1 MRFWDSSAIVP
12 ILIDQRGTPAVR
24 ALMEDDEAMTVWW
37 GTVIECEGA
46 IARLGRDRM
55 AAPAELDNVRLQ
67 LAELEKLWTEIAPS
81 ADLRYRAVQ
90 IVRRYSLRAA
100 DALQLAAAIY
110 VTGEVPSARPF
121 VSLDR
126 RLREAAAMEGFAV
139 LPSL

>member
-12 ILIDQRGTPAVR
+12 VIIEQRGTSAVR
-24 ALMEDDEAMTVWW
+24 KLMAEDEAMAVWW
-37 GTVIECEGA
+37 GTVVECEGA
-46 IARLGRDRM
+46 IARLGRDRKV
-55 AAPAELDNVRLQ
+55 APEELEAVRLQ
-67 LAELEKLWTEIAPS
+67 FAELEKLWTEIVPS

-90 IVRRYSLRAA
+90 IVRRHSLRAA

-110 VTGEVPSARPF
+110 VTGEVLSARPF

-139 LPSL
+139 LPAL